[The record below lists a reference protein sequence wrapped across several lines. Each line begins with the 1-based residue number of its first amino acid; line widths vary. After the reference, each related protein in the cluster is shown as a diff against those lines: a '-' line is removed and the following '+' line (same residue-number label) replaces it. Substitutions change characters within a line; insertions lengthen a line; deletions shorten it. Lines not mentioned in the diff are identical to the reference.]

1 MNNSN
6 QAYLSLS
13 IQLNQFIDK
22 HYRLI
27 AIKGLLLVGLISIG
41 VVFGVILL
49 ERFFHFTSLGRSVLF
64 FGSVAILLY
73 ALIFHF
79 ILPLGKSFRWLS
91 RMGFR
96 EAAGLVSH
104 QLPEV
109 TDQLLNAIE
118 LEKASKNKQSDLV
131 HASITQKS
139 NKVLHFNLL
148 SSLSFKEHKKYLIG
162 FIFVFGLAFICS
174 ITFPSFVSAPFLRV
188 VQFQKSFVPPNP
200 FVFQINNNQPLVV
213 LEDES
218 LKIKIKAV
226 GKTDPQRL
234 IIYSNNQRFFTLKD
248 SSFYFNYEFKNI
260 QESFFFQ
267 LKDGRGDLIKY
278 DVKVLPKA
286 KLLVENKV
294 AVYPSY
300 TQLEN
305 DTFNDLSS
313 LALPIGTTLY
323 WDIRVKNTSNC
334 EVIFKDTSFTFNKPK
349 ERCVF
354 YYQPKES
361 QDYKITVKN
370 ELSPFL
376 DSLNYRI
383 DVEKDQYPSISFE
396 EFTDSSDTDSKFFFG
411 KINDDYGFSKLSF
424 NYSSD
429 LNEEKKEIAIAFQ
442 PNNQSPFSFDFNF
455 KRLKPSPG
463 EKITYYFSV
472 YDNDGFNGPKKTSSI
487 QKILIVP
494 DKEKIKKEREG
505 LQLAQKNALD
515 NLQTKISSFDKD
527 LKNIKSDLLNKK
539 KMDWQDKS
547 NIENFLQKQ
556 QQIQLD
562 LEKLQQQMNKK
573 LSFDLDEKNKEIL
586 EKQEMLSKMMDELM
600 TDEMKKL
607 YDELNEL
614 VNQMNKDKVLDKIED
629 IDLSQENLMKELD
642 RTIEHFKRLEIEKKA
657 EEISKELEELANK
670 QDSLKKQ
677 TKSKGLSSFEKTKK
691 QEKIKSD
698 FYDIKNEIFDLKK
711 KNNELASPKD
721 INTEEE
727 EESIKK
733 AMDDALNQLSNN
745 KEKKAS
751 ESQQKSSD
759 KIKDLAKKMNSLS
772 QKNSQQEQE
781 DMATLRL
788 LLEQLVTFSLQQE
801 GIMSDLKKTNPQD
814 PKYISIGQ
822 EQRKLKDKISII
834 DDSLTALAKRQIMIS
849 KKINSEVQLVKRNLT
864 KSIKTLTERK
874 KRDAG
879 LHQQTVMMHTN
890 ELGLLLSEI
899 MKQMQQNMP
908 GNGQCNKPGGKS
920 KKPGNSLPQNAEQM
934 KKQIDAMK
942 KFMEGQKS
950 GKQPGKEGSPFE
962 QLGRMA
968 AEQAAIKKQLR
979 EMAQE
984 MNKDGSGKGN
994 GLNKIIK
1001 EIEEIENQ
1009 IINNELSLSSVMR
1022 QEEIKIKLLELE
1034 RATKEQE
1041 KEKKREATEAT
1052 DKFKK
1057 SNSELYDDYLRIK
1070 KNEIELLKSIPPN
1083 LKPYYKNKVNEY
1095 FKNVEGL

>member
-1 MNNSN
+1 MSNSN

-13 IQLNQFIDK
+13 NQLNQFIDK
-22 HYRLI
+22 YYRLI
-27 AIKGLLLVGLISIG
+27 ALKGLLLVGIISVGIFFG
-41 VVFGVILL
+41 VVVL
-49 ERFFHFTSLGRSVLF
+49 ERFFHFSSLGRSVLF
-64 FGSVAILLY
+64 FGSIAILFY
-73 ALIFHF
+73 ALIVHF
-79 ILPLGKSFRWLS
+79 IIPLAKSLRWLT

-96 EAAGLVSH
+96 EAADLVNN

-118 LEKASKNKQSDLV
+118 LENAGKNSPSDLV
-131 HASITQKS
+131 YASVTQKA
-139 NKVLHFNLL
+139 NNVLHFNLMG
-148 SSLSFKEHKKYLIG
+148 SLSFKEHKKYLIG
-162 FIFVFGLAFICS
+162 FFFVFGLAFLCS
-174 ITFPSFVSAPFLRV
+174 ITFPSFVSAPFIRV

-218 LKIKIKAV
+218 FKINIKTI
-226 GKTDPQRL
+226 GKTDPQKL
-234 IIYSNNQRFFTLKD
+234 ILYSKNQRFFAVKD
-248 SSFYFNYEFKNI
+248 SNFNFNYEFKHV
-260 QESFFFQ
+260 QEPFFFQ
-267 LKDGRGDLIKY
+267 LKDGRGDLIEY
-278 DVKVLPKA
+278 GVKVLPKA

-294 AVYPSY
+294 ADYPSY

-313 LALPIGTTLY
+313 LVLPLGTTLY
-323 WDIRVKNTSNC
+323 WDIRLKNTSHC
-334 EVIFKDTSFTFNKPK
+334 EVQFKDTSFSFKRPNNS
-349 ERCVF
+349 CLF
-354 YYQPKES
+354 YYQPTQS
-361 QDYKITVKN
+361 QDYKITISN

-376 DSLNYRI
+376 DSLKYRI
-383 DVEKDQYPSISFE
+383 DIQKDQYPTITFD
-396 EFTDSSDTDSKFFFG
+396 EFSDSSNLDNKFFFG

-429 LNEEKKEIAIAFQ
+429 LNDDVKEVAIVFQ

-455 KRLKPSPG
+455 KSLKPSPG

-472 YDNDGFNGPKKTSSI
+472 YDNDGFNGPKKTNSI
-487 QKILIVP
+487 QKVLIIP
-494 DKEKIKKEREG
+494 DKDEIKKEREE

-515 NLQTKISSFDKD
+515 NLQTKITSFNED
-527 LKNIKSDLLNKK
+527 LKNIKSNLLNKK

-573 LSFDLDEKNKEIL
+573 LSFDLDEKNKEII
-586 EKQEMLSKMMDELM
+586 EKQELLSKMMDELM

-629 IDLSQENLMKELD
+629 IDLSQENLLKELD

-657 EEISKELEELANK
+657 EEISKELEELAKK
-670 QDSLKKQ
+670 QDSLQKQ
-677 TKSKGLSSFEKTKK
+677 TKSKEMSSFEKTKE

-698 FYDIKNEIFDLKK
+698 FYDIKNEIFDLKE

-721 INTEEE
+721 INTDEE

-733 AMDDALNQLSNN
+733 AMDDALDQLSNN
-745 KEKKAS
+745 KEKKAT
-751 ESQQKSSD
+751 ESQKKSSD
-759 KIKDLAKKMNSLS
+759 KMKDLAKKMNSLS
-772 QKNSQQEQE
+772 QKSSQQEQE

-801 GIMSDLKKTNPQD
+801 ELLSDLKNTNPQD

-822 EQRKLKDKISII
+822 EQRKLKDKISVI
-834 DDSLTALAKRQIMIS
+834 DDSLTALANRQIMIS
-849 KKINSEVQLVKRNLT
+849 KKINSEVQLIKRNLS
-864 KSIKTLTERK
+864 KSIKNLTERK

-908 GNGQCNKPGGKS
+908 GSGQCNKPGGKS

-942 KFMEGQKS
+942 KFMEGQKN
-950 GKQPGKEGSPFE
+950 GKKPGNQGSPFE

-1009 IINNELSLSSVMR
+1009 IINNELDLSSVMR

-1034 RATKEQE
+1034 KATKEQE
-1041 KEKKREATEAT
+1041 KDKKREAKEAT
-1052 DKFKK
+1052 ELYKK